1 MLMAVEK
8 KLLMSI
14 SNEAIV
20 QQLAQSSSEL
30 SRALTL
36 TSRNNP
42 IYLSYVQLAQS
53 GWSKVS
59 MCVCVCVCL
68 PYYALDYPSMVRVCS
83 SHWNY
88 VSRCYLHEDWCRE
101 GGEKRTIQVHYS
113 RSNTTQLLVCDMFQF
128 CSMLHLFR

>member
-36 TSRNNP
+36 TSHNNP
-42 IYLSYVQLAQS
+42 IYLSYVQLAHAHACTYIFHTYERS
-53 GWSKVS
+53 LRGCAGGGGAPK
-59 MCVCVCVCL
+59 
-68 PYYALDYPSMVRVCS
+68 YASAPPA
-83 SHWNY
+83 N
-88 VSRCYLHEDWCRE
+88 
-101 GGEKRTIQVHYS
+101 K
-113 RSNTTQLLVCDMFQF
+113 
-128 CSMLHLFR
+128 